1 MPIPIPKEWRQAV
14 VKALESGNP
23 RKIEWTKPA
32 RARWENDTFGAWMSE
47 AYAGMITAL
56 EDDSI
61 EGNETTPFPGQI
73 AVYEFFFYRNRD
85 RGGPEKM
92 YGKIALK
99 QNRVTILV
107 LSAHRPERQSL
118 RP

>member
-1 MPIPIPKEWRQAV
+1 MQRWDTDTLGA
-14 VKALESGNP
+14 A
-23 RKIEWTKPA
+23 WTS
-32 RARWENDTFGAWMSE
+32 D
-47 AYAGMITAL
+47 AYEGMIAAL

-61 EGNETTPFPGQI
+61 QGNETTSFPGQI
-73 AVYEFFFYRNRD
+73 ATYEFFFHRNRD

-99 QNRVTILV
+99 QNRVTILI
-107 LSAHRPERQSL
+107 LSAHRPERQTL

>member
-14 VKALESGNP
+14 VKALESADP
-23 RKIEWTKPA
+23 RKIEWTNPA
-32 RARWENDTFGAWMSE
+32 RSRWEIETSGAWAIE
-47 AYAGMITAL
+47 AYTGMIAAL

-61 EGNETTPFPGQI
+61 EGNETTSFRGQL
-73 AVYEFFFYRNRD
+73 ATYEFFFHRNRD

-99 QNRVTILV
+99 QNRITILI
-107 LSAHRPERQSL
+107 LSAHRPERQTL